1 MRPFRFGWVL
11 FLSLACLIAAD
22 PFAQAGAAPTA
33 KGAPPGDGIELE
45 YTAEDG
51 TTVTTIFPVYRV
63 GAIRYFSAGVGVE
76 ERAAQYPPFP
86 LKLIFIAGPRAYVTQ
101 VAVTIKDTKG
111 TVSLLVPGEQV
122 TGPWLFVDLPAGT
135 YEITAIRRDQSAI
148 KQKVEIGAGGSR
160 TVYFRWKE

>member
-1 MRPFRFGWVL
+1 MRLLRSALIL
-11 FLSLACLIAAD
+11 FTALWCLIAAA
-22 PFAQAGAAPTA
+22 PFAQAGAA
-33 KGAPPGDGIELE
+33 KGNQSGEGIELE

-51 TTVTTIFPVYRV
+51 TIAKTFLPIYRV
-63 GAIRYFSAGVGVE
+63 GAIRYFSAGTGVE
-76 ERAAQYPPFP
+76 ERAAQYPPYP
-86 LKLIFIAGPRAYVTQ
+86 LKLVFIAGPRAYVAQ

-135 YEITAIRRDQSAI
+135 YEITAIRRDRSAI
-148 KQKVEIGAGGSR
+148 KQKVEVGAGGSR